1 MQRRLR
7 ALSRR
12 LVEIQE
18 NERRAI
24 ARELHDEI
32 GQLLTGLKLLLDM
45 AYRKAS
51 PEVQKLLVEAGQ
63 VVEETLHRVRE
74 LSLNLRPSALDCLG
88 LIPALELHFRRFSSQ
103 TGVQVRFQKP
113 EWSRRLAPQQETA
126 LFRIAQEA
134 LTNVARH
141 DTRAG
146 KSFSRSRTRA
156 AASTRIKRKP
166 RGKPSAYPAC
176 GSGLPN
182 STARGE
188 TVGLSS
194 MRERASQLDGACEIR
209 SAPGR
214 GTTVRVVLPARWQ
227 Q

>member
-1 MQRRLR
+1 MQQRLR

-141 DTRAG
+141 AG
-146 KSFSRSRTRA
+146 VRQA
-156 AASTRIKRKP
+156 AVTLEHESGQVLLQIEDQG
-166 RGKPSAYPAC
+166 RGFDPDQTE
-176 GSGLPN
+176 
-182 STARGE
+182 TAGE

-227 Q
+227 R